1 MTNELELLRAANP
14 VSVEDLPDAP
24 EGLYTR
30 IAVEP
35 RGRRLPAG
43 RILVAAAVA
52 GAIALGVSLLPGRVA
67 DRSQMGVVELALAAV
82 SDGPVLH
89 AVIEITEF
97 DSMLVDLRSGE
108 TTIEVPRAEV
118 WFDGE
123 QERRRSRVMIG
134 KSLVFDG
141 VGEASMLDPALAGF
155 ASRYR
160 QALASGEARVVG
172 ETTVEGRRAVLLR
185 ITLEPGRLAEEV
197 AVDAETYRPLRF
209 RFVPGPG
216 RVTNAWMRVVSIE
229 TIERDPNDFAPPE
242 QPVSHG
248 GLAEKEGQV
257 TVEKASTALGRPALW
272 PGREIDGVELRQIEL
287 LRVKTRWSDH
297 RQTTKPALVFE
308 YGDSLTMSVGL
319 SAHEMPLV
327 GPMPHQRVPEGK
339 LRLIEMNR
347 WADEWFGTLERD
359 GLYIKFESPQRDL
372 IVAAAKAL
380 KPLG

>member
-14 VSVEDLPDAP
+14 VSIQDLPGAP
-24 EGLYTR
+24 EGLYER
-30 IAVEP
+30 VVHE
-35 RGRRLPAG
+35 RRRRRVPTG
-43 RILVAAAVA
+43 RILVAAAAA
-52 GAIALGVSLLPGRVA
+52 GAIALAVTLVPGRVA
-67 DRSQMGVVELALAAV
+67 DRSEMGFVELALAAV

-89 AVIEITEF
+89 AVIEVSEF
-97 DSMLVDLRSGE
+97 DSTLIDLRSGQ
-108 TTIEVPRAEV
+108 TTLEVPRAEL

-123 QERRRSRVMIG
+123 QKRRRGRLTIG
-134 KSLVFDG
+134 DSLVFDR
-141 VGEASMLDPALAGF
+141 VGEASMLDPVLAGF

-160 QALASGEARVVG
+160 EALESGEARVVG
-172 ETTVEGRRAVLLR
+172 ETTVDGRRAVLLR
-185 ITLEPGRLAEEV
+185 ITLEPGEFAQEV
-197 AVDAETYRPLRF
+197 AVDAETYRPLQF

-216 RVTNAWMRVVSIE
+216 RDKSWTRIVSIE
-229 TIERDPNDFAPPE
+229 TIERNPRDFASPE
-242 QPVSHG
+242 QPLPHG